1 MSEIVGREVKRWS
14 KTLAELNEYDITLVN
29 ILLKHCEDLIEAGG
43 TAGGK
48 RANKIAEYIGEKQ
61 GVCDKSIETL
71 SFGSGKNTKKIKKFN
86 VLEVDS
92 FRGFSVSR
100 TFNPDKKE

>member
-29 ILLKHCEDLIEAGG
+29 ILLKHCEDL
-43 TAGGK
+43 T
-48 RANKIAEYIGEKQ
+48 NKIAEYIGEKQ

-100 TFNPDKKE
+100 TFNLDKKE